1 MSPRPVPDRPRK
13 PKKVNFIPELVDDP
27 PRKPTSVHSRSPE
40 FSTESTPVISGG
52 LWTDDD
58 ILMLVKL
65 VNKHPAGEPERWIK
79 IALAMNRPV
88 PEVTHMANKIK
99 DNDFR
104 VPAESEEPEIEEE
117 PRKVKTK
124 GGKLGV
130 KISEEVESKKNSSWT
145 QAQQKALEMA
155 LMKYSKKTVAD
166 RWEKIANCVP
176 GKTKVNV
183 SLVSR
188 FPPSQKK
195 NLYFNYFIF

>member
-1 MSPRPVPDRPRK
+1 M
-13 PKKVNFIPELVDDP
+13 
-27 PRKPTSVHSRSPE
+27 
-40 FSTESTPVISGG
+40 ISGG

-58 ILMLVKL
+58 ILLLVKL
-65 VNKHPAGEPERWIK
+65 VNKHPAGEPERWVK
-79 IALAMNRPV
+79 IAQAMNRSV
-88 PEVTHMANKIK
+88 PEVTHMAHKIK

-130 KISEEVESKKNSSWT
+130 KISDEVESKKNSSWT

-155 LMKYSKKTVAD
+155 LMKYSKKTVVD

-176 GKTKVNV
+176 GKSKVNLLFV
-183 SLVSR
+183 Q
-188 FPPSQKK
+188 FFHP
-195 NLYFNYFIF
+195 YEIFILIISFLGGVYSPL

>member
-1 MSPRPVPDRPRK
+1 M
-13 PKKVNFIPELVDDP
+13 KKVNFIPELIEDP
-27 PRKPTSVHSRSPE
+27 PEKRSSVHSKSPE
-40 FSTESTPVISGG
+40 LSTESSPVISGG

-65 VNKHPAGEPERWIK
+65 VNKHPAGEPERWTK
-79 IALAMNRPV
+79 IAQSMNRSV

-104 VPAESEEPEIEEE
+104 IPAESEKPEIEEE

-130 KISEEVESKKNSSWT
+130 KITEEVEAKNSSWN
-145 QAQQKALEMA
+145 QAQQKAFEMA
-155 LMKYSKKTVAD
+155 LMKYSKKTVID

-176 GKTKVNV
+176 GKTKV
-183 SLVSR
+183 SL
-188 FPPSQKK
+188 P
-195 NLYFNYFIF
+195 FIL